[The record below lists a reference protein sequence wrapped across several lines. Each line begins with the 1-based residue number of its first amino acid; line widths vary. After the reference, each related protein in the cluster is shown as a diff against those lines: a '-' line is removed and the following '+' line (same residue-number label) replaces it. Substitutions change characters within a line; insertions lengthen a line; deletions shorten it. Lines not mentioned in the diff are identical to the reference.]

1 VRRLICAAA
10 LLAGLPAAAE
20 TAPKNANDCFYD
32 LAATRNYEL
41 GYAAKAMPTPD
52 GKAVIYLRASARDV
66 TQHLYEYDL
75 ASGRE
80 KELVTPEKLLG
91 GADET
96 LSVEEKARRER
107 ARVTAKG
114 FTEFQLTE
122 DGASVLV
129 GLSGKLYL
137 VSRVDGSVRAVPG
150 EGWIAPRLSADGAH
164 LAAVHGG
171 DVSAIDLAAGTVT
184 ALTAGASET
193 LQRGTADFVAAE
205 ELDRQ
210 DGAWWSPDGRF
221 LAYEEADNSGVEPH
235 YIASAVDPAKAP
247 DEYRYPRTGT
257 ENPKLR
263 LGIVSAAGG
272 QTVWAQWDNAAF
284 PYLARVTWPKKG
296 PLSILVMNRAQT
308 EERLY
313 AVDPKTGTTQLLL
326 AEQDKAWL
334 DLAPDAG
341 NGRSPSVFPRWL
353 ENGSGFLWATE
364 RSGQW
369 QIELHKPDGSLA
381 RKVTPDGFRVGG
393 LSDIDEKRGE
403 IVVAGGPDR
412 LSNALYKVKLS
423 GGKPVPLVS
432 ERGANGAEFG
442 QGHDLFVS
450 SYSWADG
457 KRGVRVVN
465 RDGAVLAT
473 LPSAAEQP
481 ASLPDVTWL
490 TVGAHDLDAQMIR
503 PHGFQPGKRYPVLL
517 SVYAGPTLKNVAAVR
532 RRVLAQQ
539 CVADQGYI
547 VVTVDNRGT
556 PGRDH
561 DFSRAVKGNLIN
573 VALADQVEG
582 LQALGAKFPEI
593 DLDHAGVY
601 GWSFGG
607 YFSTMATLLRPDV
620 FKAGVAGAP
629 VIDWQD
635 YDTAYTER
643 YLGLPSE
650 NAEGYRLS
658 SALTYADKLERPL
671 MLIHGVTD
679 DNVYFEH
686 TLKMIRALFAAG
698 KPYELVLLPGTHQ
711 LPDPTLR
718 SRLDQREVGF
728 FDKALK

>member
-1 VRRLICAAA
+1 VRRLVCVAA

-20 TAPKNANDCFYD
+20 TAPDCFYD
-32 LAATRNYEL
+32 LAATRGYEL

-52 GKAVIYLRASARDV
+52 GKAVIYLRASARDA

-91 GADET
+91 GADEV

-114 FTEFQLTE
+114 FTEFQLTD
-122 DGASVLV
+122 DGSTVLV
-129 GLSGKLYL
+129 GLSGKLYA
-137 VSRVDGSVRAVPG
+137 VSRADGSVKPIPG
-150 EGWIAPRLSADGAH
+150 EGWIAPRLSADGKS
-164 LAAVHGG
+164 LAAVEGG
-171 DVSAIDLAAGTVT
+171 DISAIDLASGTVT
-184 ALTAGASET
+184 PLTSGASET
-193 LQRGTADFVAAE
+193 LRRGTADFVAAE

-221 LAYEEADNSGVEPH
+221 LAYEETDNSAVEPH
-235 YIASAVDPAKAP
+235 YIASAVNPSRKP

-257 ENPKLR
+257 ENPKLK
-263 LGIVSAAGG
+263 LGIVSATGG
-272 QTVWAQWDNAAF
+272 ATVWAQWDNKEF
-284 PYLARVTWPKKG
+284 PYIARVVWPRKG

-308 EERLY
+308 EERLL
-313 AVDPKTGTTQLLL
+313 AVDTKTGATKLLL
-326 AEQDKAWL
+326 DETDKAWVE
-334 DLAPDAG
+334 LAPDAG
-341 NGRSPSVFPRWL
+341 NGRTPSVFPRWL
-353 ENGSGFLWATE
+353 ADGSGFLWATE

-369 QIELHKPDGSLA
+369 QIELHKPDGSLSHT
-381 RKVTPDGFRVGG
+381 VTPDGFRVGG
-393 LSDIDEKRGE
+393 LADIDEKRGE
-403 IVVAGGPDR
+403 IVVGGGLDR
-412 LSNALYKVKLS
+412 LSTALYKVKLS

-442 QGHDLFVS
+442 QGHDVLVS

-457 KRGVRVVN
+457 QRGVRVLN

-473 LPSAAEQP
+473 LPNAAERP
-481 ASLPDVTWL
+481 ATLPSVEWL
-490 TVGAHDLDAQMIR
+490 TVGAHELDAQIVR
-503 PHGFQPGKRYPVLL
+503 PHDFQVGKQYPVLL
-517 SVYAGPTLKNVAAVR
+517 SVYAGPTLKNVVAVR
-532 RRVLAQQ
+532 RRALSQQ
-539 CVADQGYI
+539 CMADHGYI

-561 DFSRAVKGNLIN
+561 DFSRAVKGNLID
-573 VALADQVEG
+573 VPLADQVEG

-593 DLDHAGVY
+593 DLDRAGVY

-607 YFSTMATLLRPDV
+607 YFSTMATLRRPDV
-620 FKAGVAGAP
+620 FKVGVAGAP

-650 NAEGYRLS
+650 NAEGYRVS
-658 SALTYADKLERPL
+658 NALTYADQLERPL

-711 LPDPTLR
+711 LPDPVLR
-718 SRLDQREVGF
+718 SNLDQREVGF
-728 FDKALK
+728 FDKALKG